1 MITPFCPDLSR
12 RTAAGLLRSCILC
25 AVLSVPVVA
34 CNTEGKAR
42 KALAGTYVRQL
53 DGQPGDFIREE
64 LTLRPN
70 GTWYRKAWMETAYK
84 ARGSNA
90 DSGDYHLR
98 DVTITLR
105 SFLREGVPYR
115 YTVAGDSLF
124 QANAAQAYLIT
135 GYDIGEAVLVRQ
147 R

>member
-1 MITPFCPDLSR
+1 MTSAFN
-12 RTAAGLLRSCILC
+12 LLRAVVAAFLPGPILC
-25 AVLSVPVVA
+25 AVLAGSVVA
-34 CNTEGKAR
+34 CNSEGKAR
-42 KALAGTYVRQL
+42 KALAGTYVRQI
-53 DGQPGDFIREE
+53 DGQPGDFVREE

-70 GTWYRKAWMETAYK
+70 GTWYRKAWMEAAYK
-84 ARGSNA
+84 PRGSNA

-98 DVTITLR
+98 DVTLTLR

-115 YTVAGDSLF
+115 YTVGGDSLF
-124 QANAAQAYLIT
+124 QANAAQAYMIT

>member
-1 MITPFCPDLSR
+1 MT
-12 RTAAGLLRSCILC
+12 TAFRLNLPRATFAALLRGPFLC
-25 AVLSVPVVA
+25 AVLTVSVVA

-42 KALAGTYVRQL
+42 KALAGTYVRQI

-84 ARGSNA
+84 TRGSNA
-90 DSGDYHLR
+90 DSGDFHLR
-98 DVTITLR
+98 EVTLTLR

-124 QANAAQAYLIT
+124 QANAAQAYMIT